1 MAEYFVLRQLS
12 QNPRHAEQPENSGA
26 NTYSRMLMWVHNEH
40 VFNFLHYFVS
50 RVMIPKVHL

>member
-26 NTYSRMLMWVHNEH
+26 NTYSRMLMWVHNELTCSI
-40 VFNFLHYFVS
+40 FFTMLCPES
-50 RVMIPKVHL
+50 